1 MPVPTLRSRVI
12 TAADVQADPTAQEG
26 SYLSKVVR
34 YIPGEVVAAYLVA
47 YNALAAAPKVPLETI
62 LWIVVGVLTLVTPFW
77 ILFATADPNKP
88 RPYYQAVAAMISFVI
103 WVFALPASP
112 FAMQSWY
119 QPVYGFL
126 MLLLGTFL
134 MPILEKVFV
143 KPSSPALPV

>member
-1 MPVPTLRSRVI
+1 MQTLRSRVI
-12 TAADVQADPTAQEG
+12 TAADARADPTAQES
-26 SYLSKVVR
+26 SYLAKVVR

-47 YNALAAAPKVPLETI
+47 YNALAAAPKVPLETV
-62 LWIVVGVLTLVTPFW
+62 LWIVVAVLTVITFFW
-77 ILFATADPNKP
+77 IMYATADPNKP
-88 RPYYQAVAAMISFVI
+88 KPYFQAIAAMISFVI
-103 WVFALPASP
+103 WVFALPSSP

-143 KPSSPALPV
+143 RPSSNS